1 MSQTMSQKVRVT
13 LTILGMGVL
22 VAGCASME
30 TKTTESPPEVA
41 RYLAWMDGDY
51 QSDYEVDRKVADER
65 TKQLEAKPPSP
76 TDTDEYLEYLSVL
89 DADGKYQDAE
99 KKIKAYLADHPAE
112 KRAVFLLG
120 VHYWRTQKK
129 ELATHFFNQL
139 EKDPTFTW
147 KSLLYNDLG
156 MIALQEK
163 NRLAAID
170 YFDKA
175 TKATPSLAA
184 PFVNLGALY
193 LQGRSYLNAEPLFAK
208 ARALDGDFEDAT
220 VGLGA
225 CLEGQGKFEEA
236 HKVYSDF
243 MASHPNA
250 LTVLYNDSMLLGNRL
265 KQKELAA
272 QQMLKYIQR
281 GGKETAKAQENIQ
294 SWR

>member
-1 MSQTMSQKVRVT
+1 MTDFHRSIW
-13 LTILGMGVL
+13 ILGLLL
-22 VAGCASME
+22 VVGCASMQ
-30 TKTTESPPEVA
+30 TTTTDSATTESSPVS

-51 QSDYEVDRKVADER
+51 QSDYQVDRKVADER
-65 TKQLEAKPPSP
+65 TKELEAKPPSP
-76 TDTDEYLEYLSVL
+76 SDTDEYLEYLSVL

-129 ELATHFFNQL
+129 DLAAHFFNQL
-139 EKDPTFTW
+139 EKDPAFTW
-147 KSLLYNDLG
+147 KSLLYNNLG
-156 MIALQEK
+156 MIALQDK
-163 NRLAAID
+163 NRAAAID
-170 YFDKA
+170 YLEKA
-175 TKATPSLAA
+175 TRALPSIPA
-184 PFVNLGALY
+184 PYVNLGALY
-193 LQGRSYLNAEPLFAK
+193 LQGRGYASAEPLFAR
-208 ARALDGDFEDAT
+208 ARAMDSDFEDAT
-220 VGLGA
+220 VGLGV

-243 MASHPNA
+243 IASHQNA
-250 LTVLYNDSMLLGNRL
+250 MTVLYNDSVLLGNRL